1 MSEAVGLDK
10 APDKGAALQE
20 PPLVSVQGLSKHFPI
35 YKGIFRRQAGVIKAV
50 DGISFDIRR
59 GETLGLVGESGCG
72 KSTAGRTILRLY
84 DATEGKILFEGTDI
98 AKLSGEDLRRARP
111 RMQMIFQDPQAC
123 LNPRMTV
130 SSIISEPLDEHQ
142 GLTRRVKQD
151 RVRELLD
158 AVGMRADFANRY
170 PHEFSGGQRQRI
182 GIARALALEPDFIIC
197 DEPIAALDV
206 SIQAQ
211 VVNLL
216 EDLQEKLGL
225 TYLFISHDLSMVRHI
240 CDRIAVM
247 YLGRIMEI
255 APRDLLYSQPK
266 HPYTQAL
273 LSAVPIPNP
282 EVEATRKH
290 IILTGDVPSPA
301 NPPSGCVFRTRCPIA
316 TDLCAEKVPLP
327 KDLGGGQVAACHYAE
342 P

>member
-1 MSEAVGLDK
+1 MTVESATLERPELD
-10 APDKGAALQE
+10 ANVL
-20 PPLVSVQGLSKHFPI
+20 LSVQNLTKHFPV
-35 YKGIFRRQAGVIKAV
+35 YKGIIRRHVGDIQAV
-50 DGISFDIRR
+50 DGISFDIRK

-84 DATEGKILFEGTDI
+84 DATAGRILFQGQDI
-98 AKLSGEDLRRARP
+98 AALSGEELRRTRP

-130 SSIISEPLDEHQ
+130 SSIISEPLDEHLDMK
-142 GLTRRVKQD
+142 GADKQE

-158 AVGMRADFANRY
+158 AVGMNPRFANRY

-182 GIARALALEPDFIIC
+182 GIARALALDPEFIVC

-216 EDLQEKLGL
+216 EDLQKRLGL

-240 CDRIAVM
+240 ADRVAVM
-247 YLGRIMEI
+247 YLGKVVEL
-255 APRDLLYSQPK
+255 AGRDELYSDPK
-266 HPYTQAL
+266 HPYTKAL

-282 EVEATRKH
+282 EVEATRSRT
-290 IILTGDVPSPA
+290 ILTGDVPSPA
-301 NPPSGCVFRTRCPIA
+301 NPPKGCRFCTRCPVA
-316 TDLCAEKVPLP
+316 VEKCHSVQPEWRKLS
-327 KDLGGGQVAACHYAE
+327 GGRQVACHLVE
-342 P
+342 